1 MAVVGAICISNKKG
15 IVKRPVEKAVFQAD
29 FGINGDAHAGKWH
42 RQVSLLAGESI
53 DIVKLQLPT
62 LKDGAVVVNW
72 NKNVILRFGQSAM
85 SDPGTLVSCRFR
97 KLILFPGACVLLDK
111 SKFLFYLYIYYKGI
125 IFRVMLPRR

>member
-72 NKNVILRFGQSAM
+72 NKNVIPQVWAVGHVRPGNLGFMQIPEIDPVSWSLRTS
-85 SDPGTLVSCRFR
+85 
-97 KLILFPGACVLLDK
+97 
-111 SKFLFYLYIYYKGI
+111 
-125 IFRVMLPRR
+125 